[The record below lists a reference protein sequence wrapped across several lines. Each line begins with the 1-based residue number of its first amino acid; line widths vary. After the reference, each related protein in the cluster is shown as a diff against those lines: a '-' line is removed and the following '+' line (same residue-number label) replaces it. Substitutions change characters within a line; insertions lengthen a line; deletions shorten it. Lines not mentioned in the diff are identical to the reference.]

1 MLPCRDE
8 VRMLHCQPETF
19 RVNPKKWAMCLLL
32 GRWAWMV
39 GKGIVGKQPVLG
51 SQVDLLLSAFYIWLS
66 RSFFLSACMCPPV
79 TNPTWELRLLC
90 MPCLSPEKPPPTQV
104 ADVSSAFLV
113 RPSES
118 AFSHFPPLKFLFIPC
133 FPSLS
138 YGSTYPL
145 LLPFSSAPRV
155 WDSLWQ
161 TFS

>member
-1 MLPCRDE
+1 MLPCRHQ

-19 RVNPKKWAMCLLL
+19 SANPEKWVTWLLP

-39 GKGIVGKQPVLG
+39 GKGIISKHPIIG
-51 SQVDLLLSAFYIWLS
+51 SQADLLLAAFYTRLS
-66 RSFFLSACMCPPV
+66 RPFCMHACMCPPV
-79 TNPTWELRLLC
+79 THPTWELRLLC
-90 MPCLSPEKPPPTQV
+90 MPCLSPKKPPPTQV

-118 AFSHFPPLKFLFIPC
+118 AFSHFLPFKFLFIPC
-133 FPSLS
+133 FFSLS
-138 YGSTYPL
+138 YGSTHPL